1 MTGVQRQK
9 NEVTLGSNSKEG
21 GGGGL
26 KFNVRVKSHSRCC
39 LEPQAHS
46 AAPSSLCIPAP
57 PAEGADPG
65 DLEEAALQG
74 EGQRS
79 EVKGHPRTTPSFHPL
94 PLTESL
100 GLHHLGATAA
110 AGQTGSA
117 ARSRGVSP
125 APERAEVEATS
136 VTHPRRGRRRA
147 LRRGRPEPGGDG
159 RAEVSSPGPPWL
171 PRSPPLATSS
181 L

>member
-9 NEVTLGSNSKEG
+9 NEVMLGSNSKEG
-21 GGGGL
+21 GGGL
-26 KFNVRVKSHSRCC
+26 KLNVKVKSHSRCS

-46 AAPSSLCIPAP
+46 AAPSAQCIPAP

-65 DLEEAALQG
+65 GLEEVALQRK
-74 EGQRS
+74 GQRS
-79 EVKGHPRTTPSFHPL
+79 EVKGHPLTTPSFHPL

-110 AGQTGSA
+110 TGQTGSA
-117 ARSRGVSP
+117 ARSGGVSP

-136 VTHPRRGRRRA
+136 VTHPRRGRR
-147 LRRGRPEPGGDG
+147 
-159 RAEVSSPGPPWL
+159 
-171 PRSPPLATSS
+171 
-181 L
+181 